1 MDTLSREITQNCDF
15 GAIDTLSREITV
27 RIVTSGG
34 MDTLSREITVR
45 IVTPMELIHFQGR

>member
-1 MDTLSREITQNCDF
+1 MTS
-15 GAIDTLSREITV
+15 GGMDTLSREITV

-45 IVTPMELIHFQGR
+45 IVTPGEWIHFQGR